1 MPLTTNGASPMLTLL
16 LLVLALFVLQTLLP
30 GRFREPA
37 APGQAGK
44 LAENLG
50 NRDHMRPLTVTGQR
64 AARALTN
71 MHEALPVFLAL
82 ALMNMIVAPQAAQAV
97 TGATIFLI
105 ARVLYA
111 IVYMLG
117 IPVLRTLIWA
127 AGWVG
132 LILMLL
138 PLLDRI

>member
-1 MPLTTNGASPMLTLL
+1 MVALV

-30 GRFREPA
+30 NRFRERPA
-37 APGQAGK
+37 AGGPGT
-44 LAENLG
+44 LTEVLG
-50 NRDHMRPLTVTGQR
+50 NRDHMPPLTVTGQR
-64 AARALTN
+64 AARALAN